1 MLINKNKIVL
11 SLLLFIGFSFCLS
24 AGFLDSF
31 NDALDTFN
39 DTHDTYKDTR
49 ESVRDAKNTAKN
61 DTTEVIT
68 TEGYTKAVFTTENQT
83 TESFQP
89 HPEPIAFY
97 IAINNE
103 QQGPFSLD
111 VLKNQ
116 IIDKEIDKNTLVW
129 KKGMSG
135 WTKAGEVPVINSLFK
150 AIPPPLPPHSLSLP
164 PPLP

>member
-1 MLINKNKIVL
+1 MLINKSKVVL
-11 SLLLFIGFSFCLS
+11 SMLLLIGLSFCSS

-39 DTHDTYKDTR
+39 STHDTYKETR
-49 ESVRDAKNTAKN
+49 ESVKDAKNTAKH

-68 TEGYTKAVFTTENQT
+68 TEGYTKGVFTTENQT
-83 TESFQP
+83 TENFQP
-89 HPEPIAFY
+89 HPEPISFY

-129 KKGMSG
+129 KEGMSG
-135 WTKAGEVPVINSLFK
+135 WTKAGDVPVLNSLFK
-150 AIPPPLPPHSLSLP
+150 AIPPPLPSPSLP